1 MLKKQIY
8 NLVPVTFAVL
18 ALFGSGSIDIQKE
31 SVKPEPKVLG
41 QVVMG
46 PLRGTETTFP
56 PTVLYPRQVNQWSP
70 KNISAN
76 NFLVYDKDTGQ
87 ILMEKN
93 SNLSVP
99 IASLTKLM
107 TALVTYK
114 AGLLDQSI
122 TVSAKD
128 SVNETPVLQLKFGD
142 TVRVS
147 DLFNA
152 MLIGSANDAALALS
166 HAVEKKSGELFE
178 ITMNRTASELGMTQ
192 SSFSNPL
199 GFDSR
204 TNYSSAQD
212 LVKLINELDKY
223 SAFSLV
229 GKATQYSFKSQTGN
243 TYRIRATNKLVST
256 DSEIYAVKTGFTGG
270 AQGTMITQAQRDN
283 HKIIIIILGSNN
295 REGDTVKLKEA
306 AFENFIWE

>member
-1 MLKKQIY
+1 MLKKQIH
-8 NLVPVTFAVL
+8 NLAPVIFAILVL
-18 ALFGSGSIDIQKE
+18 FSFRGGYSQKQAI
-31 SVKPEPKVLG
+31 KAEPKVLG
-41 QVVMG
+41 QTVTG
-46 PLRGTETTFP
+46 PLRGTETTLP
-56 PTVLYPRQVNQWSP
+56 LTVLYPKQVKQWSQ
-70 KNISAN
+70 KSISAN

-93 SNLSVP
+93 STLSVP

-114 AGLLDQSI
+114 AGLLDQSVTI
-122 TVSAKD
+122 TEKDYVS
-128 SVNETPVLQLKFGD
+128 ETPVLQLKFGD

-178 ITMNRTASELGMTQ
+178 TTMNRTALELGMTQ

-243 TYRIRATNKLVST
+243 TYKIRATNKLAST

-295 REGDTVKLKEA
+295 REGDTIKLKEA